1 MILKGPISIFNY
13 RSSSFQHQKRS
24 RKRRR
29 RRNRR
34 IWTRAPSKSISDRW
48 RKGKQNDEYDPD
60 IRGYS
65 QNLIEHDGLGIKIAN
80 TRNDPD
86 AIFWWFE
93 QIITTCWSL
102 PGSTAGVG
110 KRLSKS
116 RPTQIRRQLQK
127 RLNWTPYDISN
138 HCGPDAFLKYCS
150 FI

>member
-1 MILKGPISIFNY
+1 MILKRPISIFNY
-13 RSSSFQHQKRS
+13 CSSSFQHRKRS

-29 RRNRR
+29 MRSRR
-34 IWTRAPSKSISDRW
+34 IWTRAPSKLISDLW
-48 RKGKQNDEYDPD
+48 RKGKQNEENDTRD
-60 IRGYS
+60 YS
-65 QNLIEHDGLGIKIAN
+65 QNWKELDRLGIEIAN
-80 TRNDPD
+80 TRNDPY

-93 QIITTCWSL
+93 QIIIWCWSL

-138 HCGPDAFLKYCS
+138 HCGPDAFLKYRS